1 MRKNIFGM
9 LVLAIGIGLLL
20 VGCASNKTPVLKGT
34 YQSEHVNGYI
44 VQITFQPEDHSF
56 VEYID
61 NREVDKGTYEE
72 LENGVYKMNG
82 ELQEF
87 EITLNSNNSFD
98 VVVKKIND
106 GKPITLKNVDATPV
120 YIGTEFDDVDEY
132 KSLLNDD

>member
-1 MRKNIFGM
+1 MRNKKLGM
-9 LVLAIGIGLLL
+9 LVLAIVFALLL
-20 VGCASNKTPVLKGT
+20 VGCSSNKTPLLKGS

-44 VQITFQPEDHSF
+44 VQMTFQPADHSF

-72 LENGVYKMNG
+72 LETGLYKMNG

-87 EITLNSNNSFD
+87 EITLKSDNSFE

-106 GKPITLKNVDATPV
+106 GKPITLRNVDATPV
-120 YIGTEFDDVDEY
+120 YISTEFDDVDEY
-132 KSLLNDD
+132 KSLLE

>member
-1 MRKNIFGM
+1 MRNKALGM
-9 LVLAIGIGLLL
+9 FVLAIVYTLLL
-20 VGCASNKTPVLKGT
+20 VGCTPNKTPLLKGS

-44 VQITFQPEDHSF
+44 VQMTFQPEDHSF

-72 LENGVYKMNG
+72 LEDGLYKING

-87 EITLNSNNSFD
+87 EITLNNDNSFD

-106 GKPITLKNVDATPV
+106 VKPITLKNVDDTPV

-132 KSLLNDD
+132 KSLLE

>member
-1 MRKNIFGM
+1 MGNKILGT
-9 LVLAIGIGLLL
+9 LVLAIVFALLL
-20 VGCASNKTPVLKGT
+20 VGCASNKTPLLKGS

-44 VQITFQPEDHSF
+44 VQMTFQPEDHSF

-72 LENGVYKMNG
+72 LEDGLYKING

-87 EITLNSNNSFD
+87 EITLNSDNSFD

-106 GKPITLKNVDATPV
+106 GKTITLKNVDDTPV

-132 KSLLNDD
+132 KSLLE

>member
-1 MRKNIFGM
+1 MRNKTLGM
-9 LVLAIGIGLLL
+9 FVLAIVIGLLL
-20 VGCASNKTPVLKGT
+20 VGCASNNTPLLKGS

-44 VQITFQPEDHSF
+44 VQMTFQPEDHSF
-56 VEYID
+56 IVYID

-72 LENGVYKMNG
+72 LEDGLYKING

-87 EITLNSNNSFD
+87 EITLNGDNTFD
-98 VVVKKIND
+98 LNVKKLND

-132 KSLLNDD
+132 KSLLE

>member
-1 MRKNIFGM
+1 MRNNKLGI
-9 LVLAIGIGLLL
+9 LVLVIVFALLL
-20 VGCASNKTPVLKGT
+20 VGCTSNKTLPLKGA

-44 VQITFQPEDHSF
+44 VQMTFQPEDHSF

-72 LENGVYKMNG
+72 IEDGLYKING

-87 EITLNSNNSFD
+87 EITLNGDNSFE

-120 YIGTEFDDVDEY
+120 YLGTDFDDVDEY
-132 KSLLNDD
+132 KSLLE